1 MNQGFKVLVFL
12 AFGYLIFNVPLVG
25 DIAKFFWYLIQLVG
39 TAVWIIFKAALENK
53 PEDREHL
60 IFFTF
65 IFVLLVGVFRM
76 RR

>member
-1 MNQGFKVLVFL
+1 MNQAFKVLLFF
-12 AFGYLIFNVPLVG
+12 AFGYLLFNVPLVG
-25 DIAKFFWYLIQLVG
+25 DIAKLFWYLIQLVG
-39 TAVWIIFKAALENK
+39 TSVWIVFKAALENK